1 MKVKKI
7 FCIIGYMA
15 TGKDTIVTQASK
27 ILGNKVKVLVS
38 HTTRPMRKGEKEGI
52 NYYFKKE
59 IDLNNLI
66 EYRKYQTIN
75 GTYFYGIEKE
85 EIENKL
91 KQNDTLIVILDYR
104 GLKAMREYCLKNNI
118 KIESYYIQV
127 PLKTRLYRSLK
138 REELEYPNDEHYL
151 EICRR
156 AIADNEE
163 VEIAK
168 YDKEIKV
175 INNKTNIDFLKNI
188 LNISES
194 VEI

>member
-1 MKVKKI
+1 MKKI
-7 FCIIGYMA
+7 ITLTGCSA
-15 TGKDTIVTQASK
+15 SGKDTLLNMIIWYNK
-27 ILGNKVKVLVS
+27 NILPIIS
-38 HTTRPMRKGEKEGI
+38 TTTRPMRKGEKEGV
-52 NYYFKKE
+52 NYYFKDK
-59 IDLNNLI
+59 IDLDSLI
-66 EYRKYQTIN
+66 EYREYKTVN
-75 GTYFYGIEKE
+75 GIYFYGIEKK

-91 KQNDTLIVILDYR
+91 KQSNTLIVILDYR

-118 KIESYYIQV
+118 NIESYYIQV

-138 REELEYPNDEHYL
+138 REEWEYLDEEHYL

>member
-1 MKVKKI
+1 
-7 FCIIGYMA
+7 
-15 TGKDTIVTQASK
+15 
-27 ILGNKVKVLVS
+27 
-38 HTTRPMRKGEKEGI
+38 
-52 NYYFKKE
+52 
-59 IDLNNLI
+59 
-66 EYRKYQTIN
+66 
-75 GTYFYGIEKE
+75 
-85 EIENKL
+85 
-91 KQNDTLIVILDYR
+91 
-104 GLKAMREYCLKNNI
+104 MREYCLKNNI

-138 REELEYPNDEHYL
+138 REELEYPDDEHYL

>member
-1 MKVKKI
+1 MKKI
-7 FCIIGYMA
+7 ITLTGCSA
-15 TGKDTIVTQASK
+15 SGKDTLLNMIIWYNK
-27 ILGNKVKVLVS
+27 NILPIIS
-38 HTTRPMRKGEKEGI
+38 TTTRPMRKGEKEGI

-138 REELEYPNDEHYL
+138 REELEYPDDEHYL

-175 INNKTNIDFLKNI
+175 INIETNVDFLKNI

-194 VEI
+194 GEI

>member
-1 MKVKKI
+1 MKKI
-7 FCIIGYMA
+7 ITLTGCSA
-15 TGKDTIVTQASK
+15 SGKDTLLNMIIWYNK
-27 ILGNKVKVLVS
+27 NILPIIS
-38 HTTRPMRKGEKEGI
+38 TTTRPMRKGEKEGI

-138 REELEYPNDEHYL
+138 REEWEYLDEEHYL

-175 INNKTNIDFLKNI
+175 INNETNVDFLKNI

>member
-1 MKVKKI
+1 MKKI
-7 FCIIGYMA
+7 ITLTGCSA
-15 TGKDTIVTQASK
+15 SGKDTLLNMIIWYNK
-27 ILGNKVKVLVS
+27 NILPIIS
-38 HTTRPMRKGEKEGI
+38 TTTRPMRKGEKEGV
-52 NYYFKKE
+52 NYYFKDK
-59 IDLNNLI
+59 IDLDSLI
-66 EYRKYQTIN
+66 EYREYKTVN
-75 GTYFYGIEKE
+75 GIYFYGIEKK

-91 KQNDTLIVILDYR
+91 KQSNTLIVILDYR
-104 GLKAMREYCLKNNI
+104 GLKGMREYCLKNNI
-118 KIESYYIQV
+118 NIESYYIQV

-138 REELEYPNDEHYL
+138 REELEYPDDEHYL

>member
-1 MKVKKI
+1 MKKI
-7 FCIIGYMA
+7 ITLTGCSA
-15 TGKDTIVTQASK
+15 SGKDTLLNMIIWYNK
-27 ILGNKVKVLVS
+27 NILPIIS
-38 HTTRPMRKGEKEGI
+38 TTTRPMRKGEKEGI

>member
-1 MKVKKI
+1 MKKI
-7 FCIIGYMA
+7 ITLTGCSA
-15 TGKDTIVTQASK
+15 SGKDTLLNMIIRYNK
-27 ILGNKVKVLVS
+27 NILPIIS
-38 HTTRPMRKGEKEGI
+38 TTTRPMRKGEKEGV
-52 NYYFKKE
+52 NYYFKDK
-59 IDLNNLI
+59 IDLDSLI
-66 EYRKYQTIN
+66 EYREYKTVN
-75 GTYFYGIEKE
+75 GIYFYGIEKE

-91 KQNDTLIVILDYR
+91 KQSNTLIVILDYR

-118 KIESYYIQV
+118 NIESYYIQV

-138 REELEYPNDEHYL
+138 REEWEYPDEEHYL

>member
-1 MKVKKI
+1 MKKI
-7 FCIIGYMA
+7 ITLTGCSA
-15 TGKDTIVTQASK
+15 SGKDTLLNMIIWYNK
-27 ILGNKVKVLVS
+27 NILPIIS
-38 HTTRPMRKGEKEGI
+38 TTTRPMRKGEKEGI

-138 REELEYPNDEHYL
+138 REEWEYPDDEHYL

-175 INNKTNIDFLKNI
+175 INNETNIDFLKNI

>member
-1 MKVKKI
+1 MKKI
-7 FCIIGYMA
+7 ITLTGCSA
-15 TGKDTIVTQASK
+15 SGKDTLLNMIIWYNK
-27 ILGNKVKVLVS
+27 NILPIIS
-38 HTTRPMRKGEKEGI
+38 TTTRPMRKGEKEGV
-52 NYYFKKE
+52 NYYFKDK
-59 IDLNNLI
+59 IDLDSLI
-66 EYRKYQTIN
+66 EYREYKTVN
-75 GTYFYGIEKE
+75 GIYFYGIEKE

-138 REELEYPNDEHYL
+138 REELEYPDDEHYL

>member
-1 MKVKKI
+1 MKKI
-7 FCIIGYMA
+7 ITLTGCSA
-15 TGKDTIVTQASK
+15 SGKDTLLNMIIWYNK
-27 ILGNKVKVLVS
+27 NILPIIS
-38 HTTRPMRKGEKEGI
+38 TTTRPMRKGEKEGV
-52 NYYFKKE
+52 NYYFKDK
-59 IDLNNLI
+59 IDLDSLI
-66 EYRKYQTIN
+66 EYREYKTVN
-75 GTYFYGIEKE
+75 GIYFYGIEKK

-91 KQNDTLIVILDYR
+91 KQSNTLIVILDYR
-104 GLKAMREYCLKNNI
+104 GLKTMREYCLKNNI

-138 REELEYPNDEHYL
+138 REELEYPDDEHYL

>member
-1 MKVKKI
+1 MKKI
-7 FCIIGYMA
+7 ITLTGCSA
-15 TGKDTIVTQASK
+15 SGKDTLLNMIIWYNK
-27 ILGNKVKVLVS
+27 NILPIIS
-38 HTTRPMRKGEKEGI
+38 TTTRPMRKGEKEGV
-52 NYYFKKE
+52 NYYFKNK
-59 IDLNNLI
+59 IDLDSLI
-66 EYRKYQTIN
+66 EYREYKTVN
-75 GTYFYGIEKE
+75 GIYFYGIEKK

-91 KQNDTLIVILDYR
+91 KQSNTLIVILDYR
-104 GLKAMREYCLKNNI
+104 GLKGMREYCLKNNI

>member
-1 MKVKKI
+1 MKKI
-7 FCIIGYMA
+7 ITLTGCSA
-15 TGKDTIVTQASK
+15 SGKDTLLNMIIRYNK
-27 ILGNKVKVLVS
+27 NILPIIS
-38 HTTRPMRKGEKEGI
+38 TTTRPMRKGEKEGV
-52 NYYFKKE
+52 NYYFKDK
-59 IDLNNLI
+59 IDLDSLI
-66 EYRKYQTIN
+66 EYREYKTVN
-75 GTYFYGIEKE
+75 GIYFYGIEKK

-91 KQNDTLIVILDYR
+91 KQSNTLIVILDYR

-118 KIESYYIQV
+118 NIESYYIQV

-138 REELEYPNDEHYL
+138 REEWEYLDEEHYL